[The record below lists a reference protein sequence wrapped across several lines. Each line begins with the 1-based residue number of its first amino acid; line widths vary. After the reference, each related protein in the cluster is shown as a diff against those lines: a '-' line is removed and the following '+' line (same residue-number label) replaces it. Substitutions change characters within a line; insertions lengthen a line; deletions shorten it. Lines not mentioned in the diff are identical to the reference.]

1 MNEKYDWLNK
11 KTPRAVDQIRL
22 WSENPR
28 LNPEENHL
36 TLSDFAEDLTA
47 EKADRDDFYALVNSI
62 VEDGFVPA
70 DPIVVWKNE
79 ENQKYYV
86 AEGNRRLVALK
97 LLREPH
103 KAPKNIRSFIRKSS
117 SKINLTEIEKIP
129 VNVAPT
135 FDEAEWYINQRNS
148 SSSLQRKWSSEQQR
162 RWISTLYEKYEG
174 DIEKIISV
182 TKLTKSELEGI
193 IRLLKIKDFVKLTEV
208 KSKLS
213 DEEFA
218 KANSYRFPITILE
231 RFFNFSD
238 VKEKWG
244 LVYDGIDVNIIS
256 NKESFY
262 NAFVEFI
269 KRVVNNNDDKINTR
283 ITKDDLESILAS
295 LPVVDF
301 ESETVNE
308 NNSENTE
315 EVEQNFDENQTNII
329 SDTNSENQQNENNT
343 NSDNSQNTN
352 SNTNSNTNN
361 NQSSTTQHLKGNV
374 KRNNLILPIYE
385 LDTDSA
391 RLLGLFNELKR
402 ISLIYRNTVSASMR
416 VFLDLAVFKYI
427 ETEGIENAI
436 KAQYQDDIK
445 NIQLKK
451 RLEYIKTNKLSGK
464 PQNIVNKLIDP
475 SNQYSLDVLNGF
487 VHSHDTHFLNKE
499 FLNGFW
505 DFLFPLFEELLVIK
519 EKNV

>member
-36 TLSDFAEDLTA
+36 TLSDFAEDLTT

-79 ENQKYYV
+79 VNQKHYV

-97 LLREPH
+97 LLRDPH

-117 SKINLTEIEKIP
+117 DKINLSDIEKIF

-135 FDEAEWYINQRNS
+135 FEDAEWYINQRNS
-148 SSSLQRKWSSEQQR
+148 SSSLQRKWSSEQQK
-162 RWISTLYEKYEG
+162 RWISSLYEKYEG
-174 DIEKIISV
+174 DIEKIISI
-182 TKLTKSELEGI
+182 TKLSKSELEGI
-193 IRLLKIKDFVKLTEV
+193 IRLLKIKDFVKLIEV

-213 DEEFA
+213 DEEFE

-262 NAFVEFI
+262 KAFVEFI

-283 ITKDDLESILAS
+283 ITKDDLESILGS
-295 LPVVDF
+295 LPTVYFDLDDKKEDENNPNHQEA
-301 ESETVNE
+301 ESISENPTNE
-308 NNSENTE
+308 NTKT
-315 EVEQNFDENQTNII
+315 D
-329 SDTNSENQQNENNT
+329 SENQQNENNT

-352 SNTNSNTNN
+352 NSNH
-361 NQSSTTQHLKGNV
+361 SSTTQHLKGNV
-374 KRNNLILPIYE
+374 KRKNLILPIYD

-402 ISLIYRNTVSASMR
+402 ISLTYRNTVSASMR
-416 VFLDLAVFKYI
+416 VFLDLAVYKYI

-451 RLEYIKTNKLSGK
+451 RLEYIKTNKLTGK
-464 PQNIVNKLIDP
+464 PQNIVSKLIDP

-487 VHSHDTHFLNKE
+487 IHNHDTHFLNKE

>member
-1 MNEKYDWLNK
+1 MSEKYDWLNK
-11 KTPRAVDQIRL
+11 KTPRSVDQIRL

-47 EKADRDDFYALVNSI
+47 EVADRNDFYALVNSI

-97 LLREPH
+97 LLREPQ
-103 KAPKNIRSFIRKSS
+103 KAPKSIRSFIRKSS
-117 SKINLTEIEKIP
+117 DKINLTEIEKIP
-129 VNVAPT
+129 VNVAPS

-162 RWISTLYEKYEG
+162 RWISTLYEKYKG
-174 DIEKIISV
+174 DIEKIVSV

-193 IRLLKIKDFVKLTEV
+193 IRLLKIKDFIKLTEV

-213 DEEFA
+213 NEEFN

-231 RFFNFSD
+231 RFFNFSE

-262 NAFVEFI
+262 NAFVELI

-283 ITKDDLESILAS
+283 ITKDDLENILGS
-295 LPVVDF
+295 LPIVHFDSDRENKNNF
-301 ESETVNE
+301 ENIEETE
-308 NNSENTE
+308 QNNSEN
-315 EVEQNFDENQTNII
+315 QKN
-329 SDTNSENQQNENNT
+329 SNSESNNQQNDNNT
-343 NSDNSQNTN
+343 NFDNSQ
-352 SNTNSNTNN
+352 NSNTNN
-361 NQSSTTQHLKGNV
+361 QSNTTQHLKGNV
-374 KRNNLILPIYE
+374 KRKNLILPIYDI
-385 LDTDSA
+385 DTDSA

-402 ISLIYRNTVSASMR
+402 ISLIYKNTVSASMR
-416 VFLDLAVFKYI
+416 VFLDLAVYKYI
-427 ETEGIENAI
+427 ETEGLEDVI
-436 KAQYQDDIK
+436 KAQYKDELK
-445 NIQLKK
+445 NIPLKK
-451 RLEYIKTNKLSGK
+451 RLEYIKTNKLTGK
-464 PQNIVNKLIDP
+464 PQIIVNKLIDP
-475 SNQYSLDVLNGF
+475 NFQYSLDVLNGF
-487 VHSHDTHFLNKE
+487 IHSQDAHFLNKE

-505 DFLFPLFEELLVIK
+505 DFLFPLFEVLIVIK